1 MNILNLLIEWLGNPA
16 HWAGPDGVPSRM
28 VEHIWYSFLSLII
41 AAAISLPFGLW
52 IGHKG
57 KGALLMITIGNAA
70 RAIPT
75 LGLLTIMVLAAGI
88 GIIAPLVALVAIA
101 VPPILVNC
109 YQGIRSVDP
118 VLVDAARAMGLTERQ
133 VLTRVEIPVALPL
146 VILGLRT
153 AALQVVSTAS
163 IAAYVGLG
171 GLGRYVF
178 DGLATRD
185 FQLVAVGA
193 FLISVLAITTELIF
207 SYGGRLFIS
216 KGVLKPTIKPSKA
229 AKAVL
234 AAQAVASAPAFQA
247 PVTAPTEKVTLS
259 PSQQAD
265 MPATEKVTVP

>member
-1 MNILNLLIEWLGNPA
+1 MSIFSLLFDWLGNPEN
-16 HWAGPDGVPSRM
+16 WTGPDGVPNRM
-28 VEHIWYSFLSLII
+28 MEHIWYSFLSLAI
-41 AAAISLPFGLW
+41 AAAISLPIGLW
-52 IGHKG
+52 VGHKG

-88 GIIAPLVALVAIA
+88 GIVAPLVALIAIA

-118 VLVDAARAMGLTERQ
+118 VLVDSARSMGLTERQ
-133 VLTRVEIPVALPL
+133 VLTNVEIPVALPL
-146 VILGLRT
+146 IILGLRT

-185 FQLVAVGA
+185 FQLVAAGA
-193 FLISVLAITTELIF
+193 LLISVLAITTELVF

-216 KGVLKPTIKPSKA
+216 RGVLKPKITKSVSSPAEPQEASIPAIKPLVTSPA
-229 AKAVL
+229 ETSN
-234 AAQAVASAPAFQA
+234 AQPL
-247 PVTAPTEKVTLS
+247 EKI
-259 PSQQAD
+259 
-265 MPATEKVTVP
+265 TVP